1 MKEYVSK
8 SMTYGEYAELIDRL
22 LAEGR
27 TTGPEQTESRV
38 EFTKLNRQRMK
49 RIAKTTVVEDSVR
62 ETMRGNARPMI
73 WLVIT
78 EGWCG
83 DAAQAIPAIEAVAA
97 GSDLVET
104 RYVLRDEN
112 PELMDRYLT
121 NGTRSIPKLIALD
134 AETLEELGTW
144 GPRPQ
149 AAVDYFQK
157 MKAAGVEKSQI
168 SENLQRWYNEDRTLS
183 IQSEFE
189 RMVRAWN
196 GDRSAAA
203 GY

>member
-38 EFTKLNRQRMK
+38 EFTRLNRQRMK

-168 SENLQRWYNEDRTLS
+168 SENLQRWYNEDRTRS

>member
-1 MKEYVSK
+1 MKEYISK
-8 SMTYGEYAELIDRL
+8 SMTYGEYAGLIESL
-22 LAEGR
+22 LAEGK

-49 RIAKTTVVEDSVR
+49 RIAKTTVVEDSVLDA
-62 ETMRGNARPMI
+62 MRRNERRMI

-97 GSDLVET
+97 GSDLIET

-134 AETLEELGTW
+134 AETFEELGTW

-149 AAVDYFQK
+149 AAVEYFQE
-157 MKAAGVEKSQI
+157 MKAAGIEKSQI
-168 SENLQRWYNEDRTLS
+168 SENLQRWYNDDKTRS
-183 IQSEFE
+183 IQLEFE
-189 RMVRAWN
+189 QMVREWN

-203 GY
+203 GN